1 MNIFVRKEN
10 GRQLA
15 RCIAYLYLILW
26 ILFVIFMLT
35 KFGLKA
41 FLDIDLLTILIVTTV
56 VDILLAFII
65 YISSYKIEN
74 DNYLCVLYG
83 VLCVVSVL
91 WYFNWFGLIFLILF
105 IITILIIKLGEDS

>member
-1 MNIFVRKEN
+1 MFVRKDN

-15 RCIAYLYLILW
+15 RCIAYFYFILW
-26 ILFVIFMLT
+26 ILFIIFMLT
-35 KFGLKA
+35 KFGLRA
-41 FLDIDLLTILIVTTV
+41 YLDIDLLIPLIVTTV

-65 YISSYKIEN
+65 YVSSYKIEN

-83 VLCVVSVL
+83 ILCVVSVL

>member
-1 MNIFVRKEN
+1 MFARKEN

-15 RCIAYLYLILW
+15 RFIAYFYFILW
-26 ILFVIFMLT
+26 ILFIIFMLT
-35 KFGLKA
+35 KFGLRTY
-41 FLDIDLLTILIVTTV
+41 LDIDLLIPLIVTTV

-65 YISSYKIEN
+65 YVSSYKIEN

-83 VLCVVSVL
+83 ILCVVSVF

-105 IITILIIKLGEDS
+105 IITILIIKLGDGS

>member
-1 MNIFVRKEN
+1 
-10 GRQLA
+10 
-15 RCIAYLYLILW
+15 
-26 ILFVIFMLT
+26 MLT
-35 KFGLKA
+35 IFGLRA
-41 FLDIDLLTILIVTTV
+41 YLDIDLLIPLIVTTV

-65 YISSYKIEN
+65 YVSSYKIEN

-83 VLCVVSVL
+83 ILCVVSVF